1 MQHVKDKQPHF
12 LNSVESS
19 FALREKLVAAS
30 DILKQ
35 DKQLIDKKS
44 ELLKTFV
51 KENLDSKMKL
61 DAEGHTLPHMPNIKV
76 TNFIPEKCFIFKSA
90 VMPMR
95 MAFEAKTY
103 KDSY

>member
-1 MQHVKDKQPHF
+1 
-12 LNSVESS
+12 
-19 FALREKLVAAS
+19 
-30 DILKQ
+30 
-35 DKQLIDKKS
+35 
-44 ELLKTFV
+44 
-51 KENLDSKMKL
+51 
-61 DAEGHTLPHMPNIKV
+61 MPNIKV